1 MKNFFIILS
10 LFLLIY
16 SCDNDETDIKDLNGK
31 WVWLSSSGGISGETY
46 TPESTGKIK
55 IIEFTSD
62 SVFRSYQN
70 DTLVAETKYHL
81 VKSKS
86 IYNQDTTYII
96 TYDNQS
102 MNQSFSFERQNLL
115 LKDECFDCFESF
127 YKKAK

>member
-10 LFLLIY
+10 LFLLNY
-16 SCDNDETDIKDLNGK
+16 SCDKDDLDINDLNGK

-55 IIEFTSD
+55 IIEFTAD
-62 SVFRSYQN
+62 SIFRSYQN
-70 DTLVAETKYHL
+70 DTLVVETKYHL
-81 VKSKS
+81 IKSKS
-86 IYNQDTTYII
+86 IYDQDTTYII
-96 TYDNQS
+96 TYDKQEI
-102 MNQSFSFERQNLL
+102 NQSFSFDRQNLM